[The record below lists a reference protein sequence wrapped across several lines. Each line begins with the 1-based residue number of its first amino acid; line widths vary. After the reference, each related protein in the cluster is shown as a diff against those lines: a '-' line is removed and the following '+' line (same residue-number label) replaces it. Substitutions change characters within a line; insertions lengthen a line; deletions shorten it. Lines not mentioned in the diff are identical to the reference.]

1 MLDHQSLR
9 GEFINKRNL
18 VKHLRGKFTNDMF
31 HTNTLTLV
39 VWRALTD
46 RYIAEWQTRR
56 RYNTESLIHSHS
68 TL

>member
-31 HTNTLTLV
+31 HTQHTHLSRV
-39 VWRALTD
+39 EGFD
-46 RYIAEWQTRR
+46 GSIY
-56 RYNTESLIHSHS
+56 S
-68 TL
+68 